1 MWRSSSP
8 LGGLLC
14 MYEIYIPSS
23 LTLNLHENGNA
34 VQHGREDPENDNNE
48 QGSILYIDGGAT
60 HLGNGCLG

>member
-1 MWRSSSP
+1 
-8 LGGLLC
+8 